1 MLTRLKLLTFV
12 LIVSFGLALL
22 APAALAKDDSS
33 EQRLMQ
39 VRQAIQKT
47 KARWKADANPISR
60 LPMAAQRKLLG
71 WIPSPTSDLYTADIE
86 QLDGTTYTAALPAS
100 FDWRNVNG
108 NSYVTPVKRQRC
120 GDCWAFAAIGAL
132 EARQAIDGTSNEDL
146 SEQLLVSS
154 CCNTGS
160 CSGGYIVS
168 TSQFIRDSGSPDE
181 ACYPYLGRDSSC
193 NQACSSWREAARQVS
208 SYTRVSQ
215 TATALK
221 SALYTHGPINVGM
234 MVYSDFSSYSSGIY
248 EHAYGQQEGGHA
260 VLIVGYD
267 DDQQCFIV
275 KNSWGTDWG
284 ENGFFRIAYSQVDG
298 VVDFGAE
305 ACVYGDEIDHDDDPD
320 PEPDP
325 EPDNALENGE
335 VVTDLASA
343 RGQWQYYTIAV
354 SEGAS
359 DLMIAIEGGSGDA
372 DLYVNFGSQ
381 PSLRDF
387 DCRPY
392 RWGNVETCSFPAPSA
407 GTYHIGLYS
416 YEAYAGLDLSASFA
430 EDGSSLGADVNLLLQ
445 GTKAW
450 RQTTPPVEFNTP
462 GSERVGSKNE

>member
-1 MLTRLKLLTFV
+1 MPTRSKLLTFI
-12 LIVSFGLALL
+12 LILSCGLALL
-22 APAALAKDDSS
+22 APAVLAQDDNS
-33 EQRLMQ
+33 ENRLMQ

-47 KARWKADANPISR
+47 NARWQADTNPINR

-71 WIPSPTSDLYTADIE
+71 WIPSPTSDLYSSDAE
-86 QLDGTTYTAALPAS
+86 LLDETTYTAALPTS
-100 FDWRNVNG
+100 FDWRDVNG
-108 NSYVTPVKRQRC
+108 TSYVTSVKRQRC

-154 CCNTGS
+154 CCDTGS

-168 TSQFIRDSGSPDE
+168 TSRFLRDSGSPDE
-181 ACYPYLGRDSSC
+181 GCYPYQGRDSSC
-193 NQACSSWREAARQVS
+193 DQACSNWREVARKVS

-215 TATALK
+215 TVAALK
-221 SALYTHGPINVGM
+221 SALYTRGPINVGM
-234 MVYSDFSSYSSGIY
+234 MVYSDFSSYNSGIY
-248 EHAYGQQEGGHA
+248 EYAYGQQEGGHA

-305 ACVYGDEIDHDDDPD
+305 ACVYGDEIDHDNDPD
-320 PEPDP
+320 PDPDP

-335 VVTDLASA
+335 VVTDLADA
-343 RGQWQYYTIAV
+343 QGQWQYYTIAI

-359 DLMIAIEGGSGDA
+359 DLIITIEGGSGDA

-381 PSLRDF
+381 PSLTDF

-392 RWGNVETCSFPAPSA
+392 RWGNYETCSFSAPSA
-407 GTYHIGLYS
+407 GTYHIGLYG
-416 YEAYAGLDLSASFA
+416 YRAYTGLDLSASFA
-430 EDGSSLGADVNLLLQ
+430 EGGSSVGADANLLLQ
-445 GTKAW
+445 GAKTK
-450 RQTTPPVEFNTP
+450 RQTSPPVGFDTP
-462 GSERVGSKNE
+462 RSERAEK